1 MNPSYTVTYVGGPTV
16 ILEIGGLRLMTDP
29 TLDPAGVSFEIN
41 GKPGYSKLAGPAPVD
56 IGEIDIVLLSHD
68 QHGDNLDHAGRELLP
83 AVGVVLTTVAGAHRL
98 GGNAKGLAPWES
110 VSYKSPEGDE
120 IVITGTPARHGP
132 AGSEKLTGEVTGFI
146 VSVKGG
152 RDFQLYLTGDTVFYE
167 GIEAVAKRWQPQNIF
182 VFAGAARPRGPF
194 NVTMGANDVLD
205 TAAAFPSA
213 NIIPLHFEG
222 WTHFTENSE
231 TLQKSFAALGIA
243 DRLVVLP
250 PGQAVALPAEIK

>member
-1 MNPSYTVTYVGGPTV
+1 MKSSYTVTYVGGPTV

-41 GKPGYSKLAGPAPVD
+41 GKPGYSKLAGPALTD

-68 QHGDNLDHAGRELLP
+68 QHGDNLDHAGRALLP
-83 AVGVVLTTVAGAHRL
+83 AVGSVLTTPVGAQRL

-110 VSYKSPEGDE
+110 ATFKNPEGDE

-132 AGSEKLTGEVTGFI
+132 AGSEKLTGDVTGFI
-146 VSVKGG
+146 VTVKGDPG
-152 RDFQLYLTGDTVFYE
+152 FELYLTGDTVFYE
-167 GIEAVAKRWQPQNIF
+167 GIEEVARRFQPQNVF
-182 VFAGAARPRGPF
+182 VFAGAAKPRGPF

-205 TAAAFPSA
+205 TAGVFPKA
-213 NIIPLHFEG
+213 MILPLHFEG
-222 WTHFTENSE
+222 WSHFTENSE

-243 DRLVVLP
+243 GRLSVLP
-250 PGQAVALPAEIK
+250 PGRAVALPVE